1 MLLKRKLKKSFII
14 ILFIISFFCL
24 SFGIILYVCGPI
36 ERNSEDVI
44 ELTIDNG
51 TTSSQIANILK
62 DKGLI
67 RSTFLFKAFIKL
79 YNVNSLKASTYQ
91 FSKSMSMKDIIF
103 SMEKGSK
110 YNPDMIKLT
119 FREGLR
125 VTDYINVIAN
135 NTNNSYDDVLNAFQD
150 REYLNTLIN
159 KYWFLSDQILSDG
172 IYYPLEGYLY
182 PETYYFDNK
191 DVSVREVIE
200 TMLDEMSKNLEKYKD
215 SLEKDVHYYL
225 TMASIV
231 ELEGTNTDNRKKI
244 VGVFNN
250 RLNRKMNLG
259 SDVTTYYGLQLPQT
273 RDLTKDE
280 FDSVN
285 LYNTRSVTM
294 IGKMPIGP
302 ICNPSSSSI
311 EASVFPIDS
320 NYLFFVADK
329 NGKIYF
335 TETNKEHEQK
345 IKEIKASGNWIW

>member
-1 MLLKRKLKKSFII
+1 MA
-14 ILFIISFFCL
+14 
-24 SFGIILYVCGPI
+24 V
-36 ERNSEDVI
+36 VI
-44 ELTIDNG
+44 
-51 TTSSQIANILK
+51 
-62 DKGLI
+62 
-67 RSTFLFKAFIKL
+67 
-79 YNVNSLKASTYQ
+79 V
-91 FSKSMSMKDIIF
+91 SKSYLSHHGILGQKW
-103 SMEKGSK
+103 GRRNGPP
-110 YNPDMIKLT
+110 YP
-119 FREGLR
+119 
-125 VTDYINVIAN
+125 
-135 NTNNSYDDVLNAFQD
+135 LNA
-150 REYLNTLIN
+150 
-159 KYWFLSDQILSDG
+159 SDHSAS
-172 IYYPLEGYLY
+172 EKKAGYQ
-182 PETYYFDNK
+182 K
-191 DVSVREVIE
+191 
-200 TMLDEMSKNLEKYKD
+200 
-215 SLEKDVHYYL
+215 
-225 TMASIV
+225 SIK
-231 ELEGTNTDNRKKI
+231 GGDTDNRKKI